1 VICRALVGSPDDL
14 PFDQAAIIIPDV
26 VSIPQ
31 AAIVATAQACPA
43 QSAGFL
49 GFGG

>member
-1 VICRALVGSPDDL
+1 VICRALVGSPDHL
-14 PFDQAAIIIPDV
+14 SFDQAAIIPDA

-31 AAIVATAQACPA
+31 AAIVANTQVRPA